1 MSFVFRDGGLQELGG
16 KALAL
21 LRLEQA
27 GLPVPPWFAI
37 APSAFTASLTAAG
50 LTKKGAEAL
59 ASEQPERLSSALR
72 PLRPSAEVEREVDD
86 TLRYLSVEG
95 GRFAVRSSAV
105 DEDGSQH
112 SFAGQFDTFL
122 FVDRVGISSKV
133 AAVWRSGFSD
143 RVLEYRRQHQLSNAT
158 LAAPAVLVQKMINA
172 TASGVAFSA
181 DPVSGRRSI
190 AVVSAVPGLGT
201 ALVGGEAAADVFKVD
216 RAGAIVDRTIV
227 RKNISHRF
235 DPAAAEGVSA
245 VTLPDAEGSKP
256 ALTDVQA
263 IAVATLARRAA
274 HASGKPQDIEWAI
287 EGDQL
292 FLLQSRPITTLGD
305 LADPDGTLNLWDNSN
320 ITESYNG
327 VTTPLT
333 FSFAR
338 SVYTGVYRQFCVI
351 LRVPKH
357 KIAANENTFRRML
370 GLIRGRV
377 YYNLLNWYR
386 VLALLPGFTLN
397 RRFMEQMMGVRESL
411 PDEITREFEQASTQD
426 RMMDAVHSVRSV
438 AGLAA
443 NYVTLDRQI
452 KQFYAR
458 LNETLAPP
466 EPPFE
471 DMRFDELM
479 AHYYKLEQQ
488 LLSRWDAPLVN
499 DFFAMIFHGAF
510 RKLTERWCGDANGML
525 ANDAIRGQS
534 DIISLEPA
542 ARVREMARVAAC
554 HPELVEALRH
564 ASTPNAIR
572 VVRKYPDF
580 SALYDAYLAKFGD
593 RCLEELK
600 LESETL
606 HEDPLVLLRNV
617 GEVARATA
625 ISRAPE
631 VEMVSCDHADDDQA
645 RGDRAHTDQA
655 EQKMRAA
662 LRGSPFRRAML
673 FWVMRQARKRVRGR
687 ENLRFERTRLFG
699 TIRRL
704 FLEAGRR
711 LHAIGRLDDAR
722 DIFYLEVGEILAF
735 NDGTATT
742 TDLCSLVAVRKQ
754 EFAAYRE
761 GPPPAERFETRG
773 PVYHSQPY
781 RSSKPAAAT
790 ESAGDQRKGLGC
802 CPGVVRGKACV
813 VRDPR
818 HAQLT
823 SGCIL
828 VADHTDPGWI
838 MLFPS
843 ASGLLVERGS
853 LLSHSAIVARE
864 LGIPAV
870 ISLPGLLDWLQDGDE
885 VELDGAAGTVRRLVD
900 VSAAGEANA

>member
-1 MSFVFRDGGLQELGG
+1 MSFVCREGGLHELGG

-27 GLPVPPWFAI
+27 GLPIPPWFAI
-37 APSAFTASLTAAG
+37 PPSAFAAG
-50 LTKKGAEAL
+50 LTREQVEAL
-59 ASEQPERLSSALR
+59 TSEQPERLNTALLSLKLSDEVQREVRDALR
-72 PLRPSAEVEREVDD
+72 D
-86 TLRYLSVEG
+86 LSGEG
-95 GRFAVRSSAV
+95 SRFAVRSSAV
-105 DEDGSQH
+105 EEDGAQH

-122 FVDRVGISSKV
+122 FVDPDGISGKV

-143 RVLEYRRQHQLSNAT
+143 RVLEYRRQHGLSGT
-158 LAAPAVLVQKMINA
+158 PFSAPAVLVQKMVTA
-172 TASGVAFSA
+172 TVSGVAFSA
-181 DPVSGRRSI
+181 DPVSGRRSL

-216 RAGAIVDRTIV
+216 RAGVIVDRAIV

-235 DPAAAEGVSA
+235 DPAADEGVSA
-245 VTLPDAEGSKP
+245 VTLSDADALKP
-256 ALTDVQA
+256 ALTDEQ
-263 IAVATLARRAA
+263 AVAVAALARRAA
-274 HASGKPQDIEWAI
+274 RAFGRPQDIEWAI

-305 LADPDGTLNLWDNSN
+305 LADPEGALNLWDNSN

-327 VTTPLT
+327 ITTPLT

-338 SVYTGVYRQFCVI
+338 YVYEGVYRQFCRI
-351 LRVPKH
+351 MRVPQA
-357 KIAANENTFRRML
+357 KIAANERTFSRML

-377 YYNLLNWYR
+377 FYNLLNWYR
-386 VLALLPGFTLN
+386 VLALLPGFTVN
-397 RRFMEQMMGVRESL
+397 RSFMEQMMGVHESL
-411 PDEITREFEQASTQD
+411 PDEVARELEQASTRD
-426 RMMDAVHSVRSV
+426 RVIDALRGVRMV
-438 AGLAA
+438 FGLGG
-443 NYVTLDRQI
+443 NYFTLDGQI
-452 KQFYAR
+452 ERFYVR
-458 LNETLAPP
+458 LNKALALPAT
-466 EPPFE
+466 PFE
-471 DMRFDELM
+471 DMRLDELI

-510 RKLTERWCGDANGML
+510 RKLTDRWCGDGNGML
-525 ANDAIRGQS
+525 ANDAIRGQG

-542 ARVREMARVAAC
+542 ARVREMAEVATRHPDLVAALREAPVARAVGVLRQY
-554 HPELVEALRH
+554 PE
-564 ASTPNAIR
+564 
-572 VVRKYPDF
+572 F

-606 HEDPLVLLRNV
+606 HDDPLVLLRNI
-617 GEVARATA
+617 GEVACAASTPRRPQTE
-625 ISRAPE
+625 IPST
-631 VEMVSCDHADDDQA
+631 H
-645 RGDRAHTDQA
+645 QA
-655 EQKMRAA
+655 EEKMRAT
-662 LRGSPFRRAML
+662 LSGSPFRRLTL
-673 FWVMRQARKRVRGR
+673 FWVMRQARKLVRNR

-711 LHAIGRLDDAR
+711 LQAIGRLDDAR
-722 DIFYLEVGEILAF
+722 DIFYLELGEILAF

-742 TDLCSLVAVRKQ
+742 TDLRSLAAVRKQ
-754 EFAAYRE
+754 EFAAYRG

-773 PVYHSQPY
+773 PVYHAQAY
-781 RSSKPAAAT
+781 RSSKPSGEIVASG
-790 ESAGDQRKGLGC
+790 EERRGLGC
-802 CPGVVRGKACV
+802 CPGIVRGIACV
-813 VRDPR
+813 VRDPK

-823 SGCIL
+823 AGCIL

-870 ISLPGLLDWLQDGDE
+870 ISIPGLLDWLQDGDE
-885 VELDGAAGTVRRLVD
+885 VELDGAAGIVRRLV
-900 VSAAGEANA
+900 AKEANA

>member
-1 MSFVFRDGGLQELGG
+1 MSFVFRDGRLQELGG

-21 LRLEQA
+21 LRLEQV

-37 APSAFTASLTAAG
+37 APSAFTASLTTAG
-50 LTKKGAEAL
+50 LTEKQAATL
-59 ASEQPERLSSALR
+59 ACEQPERLNSALLS
-72 PLRPSAEVEREVDD
+72 LRPSVKVEREVNDA
-86 TLRYLSVEG
+86 LRDLSVEG

-122 FVDRVGISSKV
+122 FVDRAGISSKV

-143 RVLEYRRQHQLSNAT
+143 RVLEYRRQHQLSNT
-158 LAAPAVLVQKMINA
+158 TVVAPAVLVQRMVNA

-181 DPVSGRRSI
+181 DPVSGRRSL

-216 RAGAIVDRTIV
+216 RAGAIIDRTIV

-235 DPAAAEGVSA
+235 DPAADEGVSA
-245 VTLPDAEGSKP
+245 LTLSDAESSKP

-274 HASGKPQDIEWAI
+274 HAYGKPQDIEWAI

-305 LADPDGTLNLWDNSN
+305 LADPEGTLNLWDNSN

-338 SVYTGVYRQFCVI
+338 YIYEGVYRQFCVI
-351 LRVPKH
+351 LRVPKRN
-357 KIAANENTFRRML
+357 IADNENTFSRML
-370 GLIRGRV
+370 GLIRGRI

-411 PDEITREFEQASTQD
+411 PDEITRELEHASTRD
-426 RMMDAVHSVRSV
+426 RMMDALRSMRTV
-438 AGLAA
+438 AGLAG

-452 KQFYAR
+452 ERFYVR
-458 LNETLAPP
+458 LNEALAPP
-466 EPPFE
+466 EPRFE
-471 DMRFDELM
+471 DMRFDELV
-479 AHYYKLEQQ
+479 AHYYKLERQ

-525 ANDAIRGQS
+525 ANDAIRGQG

-542 ARVREMARVAAC
+542 ARVREMARAAAC
-554 HPELVEALRH
+554 HPELVAALRE
-564 ASTPNAIR
+564 ASAPNA
-572 VVRKYPDF
+572 VRMVRRYPDF
-580 SALYDAYLAKFGD
+580 SALYDAYLSKFGD

-606 HEDPLVLLRNV
+606 HEDPLVLLRNI
-617 GEVARATA
+617 GEVARAAA

-631 VEMVSCDHADDDQA
+631 VGILS
-645 RGDRAHTDQA
+645 GDRVHGDPSHGDPSHGDQA
-655 EQKMRAA
+655 EEKMRAA
-662 LRGSPFRRAML
+662 LRSSPVHRAML

-699 TIRRL
+699 TVRRL

-711 LHAIGRLDDAR
+711 LQAIGRLEDAR
-722 DIFYLEVGEILAF
+722 DIFYLEVEEILAF

-742 TDLCSLVAVRKQ
+742 TDLRSLVAVRKQ
-754 EFAAYRE
+754 EFAGYRE
-761 GPPPAERFETRG
+761 GPAPAERFETRG
-773 PVYHSQPY
+773 PAYHAQPY
-781 RSSKPAAAT
+781 RSSKPSAAT
-790 ESAGDQRKGLGC
+790 ESGGDERKGLGC

-813 VRDPR
+813 VRDPK

-823 SGCIL
+823 AGCIL

-870 ISLPGLLDWLQDGDE
+870 ISIPGLLDWLQDGDE

-900 VSAAGEANA
+900 VSAAKEANA

>member
-1 MSFVFRDGGLQELGG
+1 MGQGMSFVFRDGGLQELGG

-27 GLPVPPWFAI
+27 SLPVPAWFAI
-37 APSAFTASLTAAG
+37 APSAFTASLTSADLTEKQAA
-50 LTKKGAEAL
+50 TL
-59 ASEQPERLSSALR
+59 ACEQPEGLKSALR
-72 PLRPSAEVEREVDD
+72 SLRPSVEVEREVGDA
-86 TLRYLSVEG
+86 LRDLSDEG
-95 GRFAVRSSAV
+95 SRFAVRSSAV

-122 FVDRVGISSKV
+122 FVDRAGISSKV

-158 LAAPAVLVQKMINA
+158 FSAPAVLVQRMVNA

-181 DPVSGRRSI
+181 DPVSGRRSV
-190 AVVSAVPGLGT
+190 AVVSAVPGMGT

-216 RAGAIVDRTIV
+216 RAGEIVDRMIV

-235 DPAAAEGVSA
+235 DPAAHEGVSA
-245 VTLPDAEGSKP
+245 VTLSDAEGSRP

-263 IAVATLARRAA
+263 IAVATLARSAA
-274 HASGKPQDIEWAI
+274 HAFGKPQDIEWAI

-305 LADPDGTLNLWDNSN
+305 LADPEGTLNLWDNSN

-338 SVYTGVYRQFCVI
+338 YIYEGVYRQFCVI
-351 LRVPKH
+351 LRVPKY
-357 KIAANENTFRRML
+357 KIAANENTFSRML

-411 PDEITREFEQASTQD
+411 PDEITRDLERASTRD
-426 RMMDAVHSVRSV
+426 RMMDALRSVRSV
-438 AGLAA
+438 AGLAG
-443 NYVTLDRQI
+443 NYITLDRQI
-452 KQFYAR
+452 ERFYVR
-458 LNETLAPP
+458 LNRALAPP
-466 EPPFE
+466 EPRFE
-471 DMRFDELM
+471 DMRLDELV

-499 DFFAMIFHGAF
+499 DFFAMIFHGAL

-542 ARVREMARVAAC
+542 ARVREMARVAAS
-554 HPELVEALRH
+554 HPELVAALRE
-564 ASTPNAIR
+564 ASTPNAVR

-580 SALYDAYLAKFGD
+580 SALYDAYLSKFGD

-617 GEVARATA
+617 GEVARAAA
-625 ISRAPE
+625 ISREPE
-631 VEMVSCDHADDDQA
+631 DEALSRDQA
-645 RGDRAHTDQA
+645 DVEQA
-655 EQKMRAA
+655 ERKMRAA
-662 LRGSPFRRAML
+662 LRGSPFRRTVL

-711 LHAIGRLDDAR
+711 LQAIGRLDDAR

-742 TDLCSLVAVRKQ
+742 TDLRSLVAVRKQ
-754 EFAAYRE
+754 EFSGYRE
-761 GPPPAERFETRG
+761 GPAPAERFETRG
-773 PVYHSQPY
+773 PVYHAQPY
-781 RSSKPAAAT
+781 RSSKPSAAT
-790 ESAGDQRKGLGC
+790 ESGGNNDERKGLGC

-813 VRDPR
+813 VRDPK

-823 SGCIL
+823 AGCIL

-843 ASGLLVERGS
+843 VSGLLVERGS

-870 ISLPGLLDWLQDGDE
+870 ISIPGLLDWLHDGDE
-885 VELDGAAGTVRRLVD
+885 VELDGAAGTVRRLVN
-900 VSAAGEANA
+900 VSAAREANA

>member
-1 MSFVFRDGGLQELGG
+1 MSFVFRDGGLRELGG

-27 GLPVPPWFAI
+27 GLPIPPWFAI

-50 LTKKGAEAL
+50 LTAASLTMEQVEAQ
-59 ASEQPERLSSALR
+59 SEVTSAL
-72 PLRPSAEVEREVDD
+72 LSLKPSVEIQREVDD
-86 TLRYLSVEG
+86 ALRNLCGDGS
-95 GRFAVRSSAV
+95 RFAVRSSAV

-122 FVDRVGISSKV
+122 FVDPNGISGKV

-143 RVLEYRRQHQLSNAT
+143 RVLEYRRQHGLAKT
-158 LAAPAVLVQKMINA
+158 AFAAPAVLVQKMVNA
-172 TASGVAFSA
+172 TVSGVAFSA
-181 DPVSGRRSI
+181 DPISGRRSLAI
-190 AVVSAVPGLGT
+190 VSAVPGLGT

-216 RAGAIVDRTIV
+216 RAGAIVERAIV

-235 DPAAAEGVSA
+235 DPAADEGVSA
-245 VTLPDAEGSKP
+245 VILSDVDALKP
-256 ALTDVQA
+256 ALTDEQ
-263 IAVATLARRAA
+263 AVAVAALARRAA
-274 HASGKPQDIEWAI
+274 HAFGQPQDIEWAI

-305 LADPDGTLNLWDNSN
+305 LADPEGALNLWDNSN

-338 SVYTGVYRQFCVI
+338 YIYEGVYRQFCVI
-351 LRVPKH
+351 MRVPQA
-357 KIAANENTFRRML
+357 KIAANEHTFSRML

-411 PDEITREFEQASTQD
+411 PDEIASELEQASARD
-426 RMMDAVHSVRSV
+426 RIVDALRSLRMV
-438 AGLAA
+438 FGLAG
-443 NYVTLDRQI
+443 NYFTLDRQI
-452 KQFYAR
+452 EQFYVR
-458 LNETLAPP
+458 LNQALAPP
-466 EPPFE
+466 EPRFE
-471 DMRFDELM
+471 DMRLDELV

-525 ANDAIRGQS
+525 ANDAIRGQG

-542 ARVREMARVAAC
+542 ARVREMARVAAA
-554 HPELVEALRH
+554 HPELVAALRE
-564 ASTPNAIR
+564 TPVTTAVRVIR
-572 VVRKYPDF
+572 QYPEF

-606 HEDPLVLLRNV
+606 HEDPLVLLRNI
-617 GEVARATA
+617 GEVARAAA
-625 ISRAPE
+625 ITRTPQTEIPAAGP
-631 VEMVSCDHADDDQA
+631 VDDQA
-645 RGDRAHTDQA
+645 
-655 EQKMRAA
+655 EEKMRAA
-662 LRGSPFRRAML
+662 LSGSPFRRRTL
-673 FWVMRQARKRVRGR
+673 FWVMRQARKRVRNR

-711 LHAIGRLDDAR
+711 LQAIGRLDDAR
-722 DIFYLEVGEILAF
+722 DIFYLELGEILAF

-742 TDLCSLVAVRKQ
+742 TDLRSLATVRKQ

-761 GPPPAERFETRG
+761 GPAPAERFETRG
-773 PVYHSQPY
+773 PVYHAQLY
-781 RSSKPAAAT
+781 RASKPSAAA
-790 ESAGDQRKGLGC
+790 EPGGEERKGLGC
-802 CPGVVRGKACV
+802 CPGVVRGTACV
-813 VRDPR
+813 VRDPK

-823 SGCIL
+823 AGCIL

-870 ISLPGLLDWLQDGDE
+870 ISIPGLLDWLKDGDE
-885 VELDGAAGTVRRLVD
+885 VELDGAAGIVRRI
-900 VSAAGEANA
+900 AAIAVAEEANA

>member
-1 MSFVFRDGGLQELGG
+1 MSFVFQEGGLQELGG

-27 GLPVPPWFAI
+27 GLPIPPWFVI
-37 APSAFTASLTAAG
+37 APSAFTASLTTVG
-50 LTKKGAEAL
+50 LTEKQAKAL
-59 ASEQPERLSSALR
+59 ACEQPERLNSALLS
-72 PLRPSAEVEREVDD
+72 LRPSVEIEREVKDA
-86 TLRYLSVEG
+86 LRDLSVEG
-95 GRFAVRSSAV
+95 SRFAVRSSAV

-122 FVDRVGISSKV
+122 FVDWTGVSSKV

-143 RVLEYRRQHQLSNAT
+143 RVLEYRRQHGLSNAT
-158 LAAPAVLVQKMINA
+158 FAAPAVLVQRMVNA

-181 DPVSGRRSI
+181 DPVTGQRSI
-190 AVVSAVPGLGT
+190 GVVSAVPGLGT

-216 RAGAIVDRTIV
+216 RAGAVIDRAIV

-235 DPAAAEGVSA
+235 DPAADEGVSA
-245 VTLPDAEGSKP
+245 VNLSTDEGSKP
-256 ALTDVQA
+256 TLTDVQA
-263 IAVATLARRAA
+263 IGVATLARRAA
-274 HASGKPQDIEWAI
+274 HAFGKPQDIEWAI

-292 FLLQSRPITTLGD
+292 FLLQSRPITTLAD
-305 LADPDGTLNLWDNSN
+305 LADPEGTLNIWDNSN

-338 SVYTGVYRQFCVI
+338 YIYEGVYRQFCFI

-357 KIAANENTFRRML
+357 KIAANENTFSRML
-370 GLIRGRV
+370 GLIRGRI

-411 PDEITREFEQASTQD
+411 PDEITRELEQASTRD
-426 RMMDAVHSVRSV
+426 RMMDALRSMRMV
-438 AGLAA
+438 VGLAR
-443 NYVTLDRQI
+443 NYVMLDRQI
-452 KQFYAR
+452 ERFYVR
-458 LNETLAPP
+458 LNQALALP
-466 EPPFE
+466 EPRFE
-471 DMRFDELM
+471 DMRFDELV
-479 AHYYKLEQQ
+479 AHYYKLERQ

-510 RKLTERWCGDANGML
+510 RKLTDRWCGDANGML

-542 ARVREMARVAAC
+542 VRVREMARVAAD
-554 HPELVEALRH
+554 HPELASALRQ
-564 ASTPNAIR
+564 ASTPNAVR

-580 SALYDAYLAKFGD
+580 SVLYDAYLSKFGD

-606 HEDPLVLLRNV
+606 HEDPLVLLRSI
-617 GEVARATA
+617 GEVARAA
-625 ISRAPE
+625 SISRSPQAE
-631 VEMVSCDHADDDQA
+631 ILSRDQTQSDQA
-645 RGDRAHTDQA
+645 HGDQA
-655 EQKMRAA
+655 EEKMRAA
-662 LRGSPFRRAML
+662 LRGSPVRRAML
-673 FWVMRQARKRVRGR
+673 WWVMRQVRKRVHNR

-704 FLEAGRR
+704 FLEAGHR
-711 LHAIGRLDDAR
+711 LQAIGRLDDAR
-722 DIFYLEVGEILAF
+722 DIFYLELEEILAF
-735 NDGTATT
+735 SDGTATT
-742 TDLCSLVAVRKQ
+742 SDLRSLVGLRKQ
-754 EFAAYRE
+754 EFDLYRD
-761 GPPPAERFETRG
+761 GPAPAERFETRG
-773 PVYHSQPY
+773 PVYHAQPY
-781 RSSKPAAAT
+781 RSSKPIAAT
-790 ESAGDQRKGLGC
+790 ESGRDERKGLGC

-813 VRDPR
+813 VRDPK
-818 HAQLT
+818 HALLT
-823 SGCIL
+823 AGCIL

-870 ISLPGLLDWLQDGDE
+870 ISIPGLLDWLQDGDE
-885 VELDGAAGTVRRLVD
+885 VELDGAAGIVRRLVD
-900 VSAAGEANA
+900 VASAKETNA

>member
-1 MSFVFRDGGLQELGG
+1 MSFVLRDGSLQELGG

-27 GLPVPPWFAI
+27 GLPIPSWFVIPPL
-37 APSAFTASLTAAG
+37 AFTASLTR
-50 LTKKGAEAL
+50 TQAEAL
-59 ASEQPERLSSALR
+59 TSEQPDRLNSAL
-72 PLRPSAEVEREVDD
+72 LSLKPSDEIQREVDGAVRD
-86 TLRYLSVEG
+86 LSGEG
-95 GRFAVRSSAV
+95 SRFAVRSSAV

-112 SFAGQFDTFL
+112 SFAGQFDSFL
-122 FVDRVGISSKV
+122 FVDPRGINGKI
-133 AAVWRSGFSD
+133 AAVWRSGFNG
-143 RVLEYRRQHQLSNAT
+143 RILEYRRQHGLSNAS
-158 LAAPAVLVQKMINA
+158 LAPAVLVQRMVDA
-172 TASGVAFSA
+172 TISGVAFSA
-181 DPVSGRRSI
+181 DPVSGRRSL

-216 RAGAIVDRTIV
+216 RAGAIVDRAIV

-235 DPAAAEGVSA
+235 DPAADEGVSA
-245 VTLPDAEGSKP
+245 VTLNDAEAWKP
-256 ALTDVQA
+256 ALTDEQ
-263 IAVATLARRAA
+263 AVAVAALARRAA
-274 HASGKPQDIEWAI
+274 HAFGRPQDIEWAI

-292 FLLQSRPITTLGD
+292 FLLQSRPITTLSA
-305 LADPDGTLNLWDNSN
+305 LADPEGALNLWDNSN

-338 SVYTGVYRQFCVI
+338 YVYEGVYRQFCRI
-351 LRVPKH
+351 MRVPQA
-357 KIAANENTFRRML
+357 KIAANERTFSRML

-411 PDEITREFEQASTQD
+411 PDEIARELEQASTRD
-426 RMMDAVHSVRSV
+426 RIVDGLRSVRMV
-438 AGLAA
+438 FGLAG
-443 NYVTLDRQI
+443 NYFTLDHQI
-452 KQFYAR
+452 EQFYVR
-458 LNETLAPP
+458 LNQALAAP
-466 EPPFE
+466 EPQFE
-471 DMRFDELM
+471 DMRLDELIS
-479 AHYYKLEQQ
+479 HYYKLEQQ

-510 RKLTERWCGDANGML
+510 RKLTERWCGDGNGML
-525 ANDAIRGQS
+525 ANDAIRGQG

-542 ARVREMARVAAC
+542 ARVREMAGVAADY
-554 HPELVEALRH
+554 PELVAALRE
-564 ASTPNAIR
+564 APVTKAVR
-572 VVRKYPDF
+572 VVRQYPAF

-606 HEDPLVLLRNV
+606 HEDPLVLLRNI
-617 GEVARATA
+617 GEVARA
-625 ISRAPE
+625 
-631 VEMVSCDHADDDQA
+631 VSLT
-645 RGDRAHTDQA
+645 RTPQA
-655 EQKMRAA
+655 EISSAHQADHQAEDKMRAT
-662 LRGSPFRRAML
+662 LSGSPFRRATL
-673 FWVMRQARKRVRGR
+673 FWVMRQACKRVRNR

-711 LHAIGRLDDAR
+711 LQAIGRLDDAR
-722 DIFYLEVGEILAF
+722 DIFYLELGEVLAF

-742 TDLCSLVAVRKQ
+742 TDLRSLAALRKQ
-754 EFAAYRE
+754 EFAAYRD
-761 GPPPAERFETRG
+761 GPVPAERFETRG
-773 PVYHSQPY
+773 PVYHAQPY
-781 RSSKPAAAT
+781 RSSKP
-790 ESAGDQRKGLGC
+790 SAGIETSGEERRGLGC
-802 CPGVVRGKACV
+802 CPGVVRGTACV

-818 HAQLT
+818 HAQLRA
-823 SGCIL
+823 GCIL

-870 ISLPGLLDWLQDGDE
+870 ISIPGLLDWLQDGDE
-885 VELDGAAGTVRRLVD
+885 VELDGAAGIVRRILAV
-900 VSAAGEANA
+900 AKEANA

>member
-1 MSFVFRDGGLQELGG
+1 MSFVFRDGVLQELGG

-27 GLPVPPWFAI
+27 GLPIPPWFTI
-37 APSAFTASLTAAG
+37 APSGFTASLT
-50 LTKKGAEAL
+50 KEQAEAL
-59 ASEQPERLSSALR
+59 ASEQPERLNSAL
-72 PLRPSAEVEREVDD
+72 LSLKPSNEIQREMRDA
-86 TLRYLSVEG
+86 LQELSVEG
-95 GRFAVRSSAV
+95 SRFAVRSSAV
-105 DEDGSQH
+105 EEDGAQH

-122 FVDRVGISSKV
+122 FVDPNGISGKV
-133 AAVWRSGFSD
+133 AAVWRSGFSE
-143 RVLEYRRQHQLSNAT
+143 RILEYRRQHA
-158 LAAPAVLVQKMINA
+158 LAGETFGAPAVLVQKMVNA
-172 TASGVAFSA
+172 SVSGVAFSA
-181 DPVSGRRSI
+181 DPVSGRRSL

-216 RAGAIVDRTIV
+216 HAGTIADRAIV

-235 DPAAAEGVSA
+235 DPATEEGVSA
-245 VTLPDAEGSKP
+245 VTLSDADAWKP
-256 ALTDVQA
+256 ALTDEQA
-263 IAVATLARRAA
+263 IAVAALARRAA
-274 HASGKPQDIEWAI
+274 HAFGQPQDIEWAF
-287 EGDQL
+287 EGSEL
-292 FLLQSRPITTLGD
+292 FLLQSRPITTLRH
-305 LADPDGTLNLWDNSN
+305 LADPEGALNLWDNSN

-338 SVYTGVYRQFCVI
+338 YIYEGVYRQFCRI
-351 LRVPKH
+351 MRVPRA
-357 KIAANENTFRRML
+357 KIEANERTFSRML
-370 GLIRGRV
+370 GLIRGCV

-411 PDEITREFEQASTQD
+411 PEAIARDLEQARTRD
-426 RMMDAVHSVRSV
+426 RIIDALRGVRMV
-438 AGLAA
+438 FGLAG
-443 NYVTLDRQI
+443 NYFTLDHQI
-452 KQFYAR
+452 EQFYVR
-458 LNETLAPP
+458 LNHALAPP
-466 EPPFE
+466 ELPFE
-471 DMRFDELM
+471 DMRLDELV
-479 AHYYKLEQQ
+479 AHYYKLERQ

-510 RKLTERWCGDANGML
+510 RKFTERWCGDANGTL
-525 ANDAIRGQS
+525 ANDAIRGQG

-542 ARVREMARVAAC
+542 ARVREMAGIAAAHAELVAA
-554 HPELVEALRH
+554 LREAPV
-564 ASTPNAIR
+564 TKAIR
-572 VVRKYPDF
+572 VVRWYPEF

-606 HEDPLVLLRNV
+606 HEDPLVLLRSI
-617 GEVARATA
+617 GEVARAATLTRTPQTE
-625 ISRAPE
+625 IPS
-631 VEMVSCDHADDDQA
+631 
-645 RGDRAHTDQA
+645 AHQA
-655 EQKMRAA
+655 EEKMRTA
-662 LRGSPFRRAML
+662 LSGSPFRRWTL
-673 FWVMRQARKRVRGR
+673 FWIMRQARKRVSNR

-711 LHAIGRLDDAR
+711 LQAIGCLDDAR
-722 DIFYLEVGEILAF
+722 DIFYLELGEILAF

-742 TDLCSLVAVRKQ
+742 TDLRSLAAVRKQ
-754 EFAAYRE
+754 EFSAYRD
-761 GPPPAERFETRG
+761 GPAPAERFETRG
-773 PVYHSQPY
+773 PVYHAQPY
-781 RSSKPAAAT
+781 RSSKPT
-790 ESAGDQRKGLGC
+790 GGSETSGEERKGLGC
-802 CPGVVRGKACV
+802 CPGIVRGTARV
-813 VRDPR
+813 VRDPK

-823 SGCIL
+823 AGCIL

-870 ISLPGLLDWLQDGDE
+870 ISIPGLLDWLKDGDE
-885 VELDGAAGTVRRLVD
+885 VELDGAAGIVRRV
-900 VSAAGEANA
+900 VAVAQEANA